1 MVRSLSCQQIMFYD
15 IWVEF
20 LASCSAK
27 TDFHEKWHFVLSE
40 SAEMDTPYNS
50 NLDFGVSRVSHEENI

>member
-27 TDFHEKWHFVLSE
+27 TDFHEKWHFVLSK
-40 SAEMDTPYNS
+40 STEMDTPYIS
-50 NLDFGVSRVSHEENI
+50 NLDFGVPRVSHEENI

>member
-1 MVRSLSCQQIMFYD
+1 MFYD

-27 TDFHEKWHFVLSE
+27 TDFHEKWHFVLSK
-40 SAEMDTPYNS
+40 STEMAQSHHFKKWGWDNS
-50 NLDFGVSRVSHEENI
+50 LTSGEAAS

>member
-1 MVRSLSCQQIMFYD
+1 MFYD

-40 SAEMDTPYNS
+40 SIEMDTPYIS
-50 NLDFGVSRVSHEENI
+50 NLDFGVPRVSHEENI